1 MHVDTCVSFV
11 QPFCSGASSTSCIPR
26 ASFAGVTTAEPAK
39 MCQKVHIR
47 ERKCQNNARARSGI
61 LKLSFGWPLG
71 LVNAQASDMVLLGA
85 NRGPASGVLEHLFC
99 RDQKVRYVSHH
110 THVACGLLRSQT
122 GLPLCYQ
129 KQQDVLT
136 PRQTDDKHVQH
147 MSVTNTQPDLAP
159 FFDSDKAFVFLA
171 SYIASKKIQDTLF
184 IFVYFFHSPER
195 QSLVGSSGI
204 WVQYL
209 LSVICSIYSW
219 VAFTCVPR
227 EQHLPAPPCIPQ
239 DNNGYFAKLCLHTSL
254 VPMLKAGSFLFDCS
268 TNRSSRAPRV
278 FEDGLSS

>member
-159 FFDSDKAFVFLA
+159 FFDSDKAFVFFSLLHCFEKN
-171 SYIASKKIQDTLF
+171 SRY
-184 IFVYFFHSPER
+184 FVY
-195 QSLVGSSGI
+195 
-204 WVQYL
+204 
-209 LSVICSIYSW
+209 
-219 VAFTCVPR
+219 
-227 EQHLPAPPCIPQ
+227 
-239 DNNGYFAKLCLHTSL
+239 LCLFF
-254 VPMLKAGSFLFDCS
+254 PQ
-268 TNRSSRAPRV
+268 SRAPKLGGQLWDMGAV
-278 FEDGLSS
+278 SSERDM

>member
-1 MHVDTCVSFV
+1 
-11 QPFCSGASSTSCIPR
+11 
-26 ASFAGVTTAEPAK
+26 
-39 MCQKVHIR
+39 
-47 ERKCQNNARARSGI
+47 
-61 LKLSFGWPLG
+61 LG

-159 FFDSDKAFVFLA
+159 FFDSDKAFVFFSLLHCFEKN
-171 SYIASKKIQDTLF
+171 SRY
-184 IFVYFFHSPER
+184 FVY
-195 QSLVGSSGI
+195 
-204 WVQYL
+204 
-209 LSVICSIYSW
+209 
-219 VAFTCVPR
+219 
-227 EQHLPAPPCIPQ
+227 
-239 DNNGYFAKLCLHTSL
+239 LCLFF
-254 VPMLKAGSFLFDCS
+254 PQ
-268 TNRSSRAPRV
+268 SRAPKLGGQLWDMGAV
-278 FEDGLSS
+278 SSERDM